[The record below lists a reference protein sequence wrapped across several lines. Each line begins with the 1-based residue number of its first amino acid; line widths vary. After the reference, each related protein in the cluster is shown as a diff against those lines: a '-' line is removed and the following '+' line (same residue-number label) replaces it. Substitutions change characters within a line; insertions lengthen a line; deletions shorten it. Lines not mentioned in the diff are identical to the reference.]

1 MAEEAGKKKGSSM
14 EMIIA
19 LVILTIIG
27 GGGGAVF
34 AHLSQ
39 DTGEKPAKQEK
50 AKKADKKN
58 KKEAKAKAAE
68 DEEMASQPKI
78 VPLPPIVA
86 NLEAPESR
94 WVRFEASLLVVG
106 GDDPVNLEMRHRVAQ
121 DIMARIRQFKIS
133 EIEGADGLLN
143 LRSDLTELA
152 RIRTEGKAL
161 DLIINGLIV
170 E

>member
-1 MAEEAGKKKGSSM
+1 MAKAAEKKKGSSV
-14 EMIIA
+14 ELIVA

-39 DTGEKPAKQEK
+39 GNAKEPAKEAASK
-50 AKKADKKN
+50 KSAKDKKADKSAV
-58 KKEAKAKAAE
+58 KKPAE
-68 DEEMASQPKI
+68 VQPM
-78 VPLPPIVA
+78 VVSLPPIVA

-94 WVRFEASLLVVG
+94 WVRFEASLLVVADG
-106 GDDPVNLEMRHRVAQ
+106 EPVSEELRHRVAQ
-121 DIMARIRQFKIS
+121 DLMARIRQFKLS
-133 EIEGADGLLN
+133 EIEGVEGLLN
-143 LRSDLTELA
+143 LRTDLTELA
-152 RIRTEGKAL
+152 RIRTQGKAL

>member
-1 MAEEAGKKKGSSM
+1 M

-39 DTGEKPAKQEK
+39 DMGDKPAKQAK
-50 AKKADKKN
+50 AKKADKK
-58 KKEAKAKAAE
+58 KKEAKAKTEAA
-68 DEEMASQPKI
+68 DDDAMPSQPKI

-143 LRSDLTELA
+143 LRADLTELA